1 MTTVL
6 VHSKEPFLV
15 KGLEAVLRQQ
25 GEFKMLPACSTLA
38 GLRTEMARQTPDVV
52 LLELSPE
59 VTFAALS
66 EMKQGSTSKLVL
78 WVNSIS
84 PDLAFQA
91 MGLGIRGVL
100 RKTLPPTLQV
110 QCLEKVRD
118 GELWFEKTLM
128 GTFASTIQAP
138 LTQREG
144 QILKL
149 LAQGLKNKEIADHLT
164 MAEGTVKVYLS
175 RLFQK
180 VGARDRF
187 ELALFGLRSS
197 PGANE
202 ITPSDPE
209 MTNHACVVS

>member
-15 KGLEAVLRQQ
+15 KGLEAVLRQH
-25 GEFKMLPACSTLA
+25 GGFGMLPACSTLD
-38 GLRTEMARQTPDVV
+38 GLRMEMVRHKPDVV

-66 EMKQGSTSKLVL
+66 EMKQSSSSRIVL

-91 MGLGIRGVL
+91 MGLGIRGIL

-118 GELWFEKTLM
+118 GEIWFEKTLI
-128 GTFASTIQAP
+128 GTFGSTVQAP
-138 LTQREG
+138 LTQRES
-144 QILKL
+144 QILIL
-149 LAQGLKNKEIADHLT
+149 LSQGLKNKEIADHLT

-187 ELALFGLRSS
+187 ELALFGLRSA
-197 PGANE
+197 PAPNE
-202 ITPSDPE
+202 MNPSDPE
-209 MTNHACVVS
+209 VTQHACVVS